1 MCETHVRAC
10 HLCQALS
17 ACFICVTCETHVCA
31 SQFTPSLSA
40 HVICAPIS
48 VPLVA
53 EPCDWFAAAAA
64 GLLVAEP
71 CEWFAAAVVG
81 F

>member
-1 MCETHVRAC
+1 MCVLVIYAKPCRLVSFALHAKTMCVLVNLRH
-10 HLCQALS
+10 ALS
-17 ACFICVTCETHVCA
+17 V
-31 SQFTPSLSA
+31 

-48 VPLVA
+48 VLLVV
-53 EPCDWFAAAAA
+53 EPCDWFATAAT

>member
-1 MCETHVRAC
+1 MCVLVIYAKSCRLVSFALHAKTMCVLVNLRHAFVSSC
-10 HLCQALS
+10 HLHSYKC
-17 ACFICVTCETHVCA
+17 T
-31 SQFTPSLSA
+31 
-40 HVICAPIS
+40 
-48 VPLVA
+48 A
-53 EPCDWFAAAAA
+53 EPCDWFAAVAT